1 MRHLILFVAVPVFF
15 ANCTQHYFYAPNTLH
30 IPTVREKGDMTAE
43 ISLNG
48 SNQIKGFEAKAA
60 YCPVKNTS
68 VMVNYMYLS
77 GTFNVNNSFVFP
89 PPPNEVHSG
98 SGFLTEVGI
107 TRNFV
112 IDQYKMFTLTAG
124 GSLGRSVNDYDRGRL
139 AKLNFNR
146 FYLQPAIVSQGEL
159 AEFGVGLRFSRLGF
173 YKGRIDYRIDEN
185 DLMDIVRIDES
196 GPFWI
201 PDIGLSAG
209 INFAPVHLKCNLALS
224 VYDKLDDYSFSGNN
238 LNIAML
244 VDVDNLLGKN
254 DAKKTNKKKSKKKK
268 RRH

>member
-1 MRHLILFVAVPVFF
+1 MRHLILFLAVPVIFT
-15 ANCTQHYFYAPNTLH
+15 NCTQHYFYAPNTLH

-43 ISLNG
+43 VSING

-60 YCPVKNTS
+60 YSPVKNTS

-77 GTFNVNNSFVFP
+77 GSFNVNNSFVFP
-89 PPPNEVHSG
+89 PPPNEFHKG
-98 SGFLTEVGI
+98 RGYMTELGI

-112 IDQYKMFTLTAG
+112 IDQYKMFTITAG
-124 GSLGRSVNDYDRGRL
+124 GALGRSVNDYDRSRL
-139 AKLNFNR
+139 ATLNFNR
-146 FYLQPAIVSQGEL
+146 FFLQPAFVTQGEL
-159 AEFGVGLRFSRLGF
+159 AEFGIGLRFSRLNF
-173 YKGRIDYRIDEN
+173 YSGRIDYRIDES

-196 GPFWI
+196 GPFYI

-224 VYDKLDDYSFSGNN
+224 VYDKLDDYSFSGNS

-244 VDVDNLLGKN
+244 VDVDDLFGKK
-254 DAKKTNKKKSKKKK
+254 DTKKAPQKKSNKKKRK
-268 RRH
+268 H